1 MNLDELFIQGG
12 LYNLS
17 SSEAERRKKIEDVLK
32 RTNKDEEDIDGD
44 EIPDDETLND
54 WIARDEVNFC

>member
-1 MNLDELFIQGG
+1 MKPKE
-12 LYNLS
+12 
-17 SSEAERRKKIEDVLK
+17 EKKIEDVLK

>member
-32 RTNKDEEDIDGD
+32 RTNKEDGD
-44 EIPDDETLND
+44 EE
-54 WIARDEVNFC
+54 